1 MARAFAD
8 RTIASM
14 GRSQPGSATLHV
26 THHGFARSALGRDH
40 ITRCWRAAIVVAM
53 LIIVGTANSADVP
66 PMLSSE
72 QMNASEIELALQ
84 KLNVLGRVLYIAAH
98 PDDENTNLMALWS
111 NGSLYDAAY
120 LSITRGDGG
129 QNLIGPELREGLGVI
144 RTEELLAARRID
156 HANQFFSRAIDFGFS
171 KTAEEALRFWNHE
184 KILSDVVWVVRKF
197 RPDVMVAR
205 FSPED
210 QLTHGHH
217 TASAAPAVEA
227 FPAAGYPNR
236 FPGQLAFVKPW
247 QPTRLVWNTSPF
259 FFSNRNLPFDP
270 TGLTVFEAGGYN
282 ALLGKAYTEIAATS
296 LSMHK
301 SQGVGSPPRRGA
313 RKEYFKLLEG
323 QPMTSSLFEGIDTTW
338 SRVANSEST
347 ATQIRQIISEF
358 HPADPA
364 ASVPELLQ
372 LRQAM
377 SGIKDHSWVP
387 EKKAELD
394 GIIAAC
400 LGLHV
405 EASTTNEAVTPGQTA
420 TIKLEAINR
429 CNIPVI
435 LKESR
440 FPLSGD
446 LMKIDA
452 ALPSN
457 ELVARDLSCKI
468 PENTPYSQPYWLRT
482 PGTLGAF
489 AVDDQ
494 TLVGLPENPP
504 DLPVEIVLQVN
515 GQELRY
521 VEDTKY
527 RMVDPVAGEL
537 RRPLVIE
544 PPVFVKVANTVL
556 VFVTSQPKS
565 VPVHIT
571 AATGPVKGELKLAV
585 PQGWG
590 VYPASLPVDLKAAD
604 AETVATFTVKPP
616 DQNSEGTLR
625 AIVSIDGRDYSFE
638 RVRISYP
645 HIGVHT
651 LMPPAEARL
660 VRADIREKGD
670 RIGYIPGAGDD
681 VPESLQQIGYSVK
694 ILSESDI
701 TAKNLAQF
709 SAVVL
714 GIRAYNTQE
723 RIGNWLPELF
733 AYVKAGGV
741 AVAQYNTLADLK
753 TEQLG
758 PYPLEISR
766 DRVTDENAEVRIL
779 APDHPLMTTPNKITS
794 KDFEG
799 WVQERGLYFPKKWD
813 SAWTQILS
821 CNDPKEKPLDGG
833 LLVAKFG
840 KGFFVY
846 TSYSWFRQ
854 LPAGVPGAYR
864 LFANMLSLGK

>member
-1 MARAFAD
+1 
-8 RTIASM
+8 M
-14 GRSQPGSATLHV
+14 GRSPESAPLRVMHQSIK
-26 THHGFARSALGRDH
+26 RS
-40 ITRCWRAAIVVAM
+40 WRAAVVVAM
-53 LIIVGTANSADVP
+53 FAVAGTANSADAP
-66 PMLSSE
+66 PLLSPE
-72 QMNASEIELALQ
+72 QMNASEIQLALQ

-98 PDDENTNLMALWS
+98 PDDENTNLMAFWS

-156 HANQFFSRAIDFGFS
+156 HGKQFFSRAIDFGFS
-171 KTAEEALRFWNHE
+171 KTAEETLHIWDHD
-184 KILSDVVWVVRKF
+184 KILSDVVWVIRKF
-197 RPDVMVAR
+197 RPDIIVTR

-217 TASAAPAVEA
+217 TASAILAVEA
-227 FPAAGYPNR
+227 FSAAADPKR
-236 FPGQLAFVKPW
+236 FPDQLTFVKPW
-247 QPTRLVWNTSPF
+247 QATRLVWNTSPF

-270 TGLTVFEAGGYN
+270 TGLTVLEAGGYN
-282 ALLGKAYTEIAATS
+282 PLLGKAYTEIAAAS

-313 RKEYFKLLEG
+313 RKEYFKPLEG
-323 QPMTSSLFEGIDTTW
+323 QPMTTSLFDGIDTTW
-338 SRVANSEST
+338 SRVPHSEPIASE
-347 ATQIRQIISEF
+347 IRQIISDF
-358 HPADPA
+358 HPADPT
-364 ASVPELLQ
+364 ASVPELLK

-377 SGIKDHSWVP
+377 SAIKDDSWIP
-387 EKKAELD
+387 EKKSELD
-394 GIIAAC
+394 EIIAAC

-405 EASTTNEAVTPGQTA
+405 EASTTNETVTPGQTA
-420 TIKLEAINR
+420 TIKLEAIKR
-429 CNIPVI
+429 CNIPVTLREI
-435 LKESR
+435 RCPNSSEST
-440 FPLSGD
+440 
-446 LMKIDA
+446 KIETT
-452 ALPSN
+452 LPAN
-457 ELVARDLSCKI
+457 EMVTKDLSCKI
-468 PENTPYSQPYWLRT
+468 PENTSYSQPYWLRK

-504 DLPVEIVLQVN
+504 EFPIEAVLQVS

-521 VEDTKY
+521 TLDTKY
-527 RMVDPVAGEL
+527 RTVDPVAGEL
-537 RRPLVIE
+537 RRPLVIA
-544 PPVFVKVANTVL
+544 PPVFAKVADNVL
-556 VFVTSQPKS
+556 VFATKQPKPVS
-565 VPVHIT
+565 VHVT
-571 AATGPVKGELKLAV
+571 AATGPVQGQLKLTV
-585 PQGWG
+585 PQGWE
-590 VYPASLPVDLKAAD
+590 VSPASIPIDLKGAN
-604 AETVATFTVKPP
+604 AEMGATFTVKPP
-616 DQNSEGTLR
+616 DQDSEGTLR
-625 AIVSIDGRDYSFE
+625 AIVSSDGRDYSFE

-651 LMPPAEARL
+651 LMPQSDVKL
-660 VRADIREKGD
+660 VRADIRKKGD
-670 RIGYIPGAGDD
+670 SIGYIPGAGDD
-681 VPESLQQIGYSVK
+681 IPENLRQMGYSVK
-694 ILSESDI
+694 VLNEYDI

-714 GIRAYNTQE
+714 GIRAYNTQD
-723 RIGNWLPELF
+723 RIFNWLPEVF

-741 AVAQYNTLADLK
+741 VIAQYNTLADLK

-766 DRVTDENAEVRIL
+766 DRVTDEKAEVRIL
-779 APDHPLMTTPNKITS
+779 SPNHPLMTSPNKITS

-813 SAWTQILS
+813 PAWTQILS

-840 KGFFVY
+840 KGFFIY

>member
-1 MARAFAD
+1 MFA
-8 RTIASM
+8 
-14 GRSQPGSATLHV
+14 V
-26 THHGFARSALGRDH
+26 
-40 ITRCWRAAIVVAM
+40 RCVA
-53 LIIVGTANSADVP
+53 
-66 PMLSSE
+66 
-72 QMNASEIELALQ
+72 NASDAPPLLSHEQSNAGEIQLALQ

-111 NGSLYDAAY
+111 NGSLYETAY

-129 QNLIGPELREGLGVI
+129 QNLIGPELRERLGVI
-144 RTEELLAARRID
+144 RTEELLAARRVD
-156 HANQFFSRAIDFGFS
+156 HGKQFFSRAIDFGFS
-171 KTAEEALRFWNHE
+171 KTAEETMRIWDHD

-197 RPDVMVAR
+197 RPDVIVTR

-217 TASAAPAVEA
+217 TASAILAREA
-227 FPAAGYPNR
+227 FSAAGDPNR
-236 FPGQLAFVKPW
+236 FPEQLAFVKPW
-247 QPTRLVWNTSPF
+247 RPTRLVWNTSPF

-270 TGLTVFEAGGYN
+270 TGLTVLEAGGYN
-282 ALLGKAYTEIAATS
+282 SLLGKAYTEIAAAS

-323 QPMTSSLFEGIDTTW
+323 QPMTNSLFEGIDANW
-338 SRVANSEST
+338 SRVANSESI
-347 ATQIRQIISEF
+347 ATQIRQIISQF
-358 HPADPA
+358 LPADPA
-364 ASVPELLQ
+364 ASVPELLK

-377 SGIKDHSWVP
+377 NGIKDESWVP

-405 EASTTNEAVTPGQTA
+405 EASTTNGAVTPGQTA

-429 CNIPVI
+429 CNIPVTLQEI
-435 LKESR
+435 R

-446 LMKIDA
+446 SMKIDA

-457 ELVARDLSCKI
+457 ELVTRDLSCKI
-468 PENTPYSQPYWLRT
+468 PENTPYSQPYWLRKS
-482 PGTLGAF
+482 GTLGAF

-504 DLPVEIVLQVN
+504 DLPVEIVLQIN

-521 VEDTKY
+521 IVDTKY

-544 PPVFVKVANTVL
+544 PPVFAKVVNSVL
-556 VFVTSQPKS
+556 VFATNQPKS
-565 VPVHIT
+565 VGVHVT

-590 VYPASLPVDLKAAD
+590 VYPASIPIDLKAAD

-616 DQNSEGTLR
+616 EQNSEGTLR
-625 AIVSIDGRDYSFE
+625 AVVSIDGRDYSLG

-660 VRADIREKGD
+660 VRADIREKGE

-701 TAKNLAQF
+701 TAENLKQF

-714 GIRAYNTQE
+714 GVRAYNTQE
-723 RIGNWLPELF
+723 RIANWLPELF

-741 AVAQYNTLADLK
+741 AVAQYNTLAELK
-753 TEQLG
+753 TDQLG

-813 SAWTQILS
+813 PAWTAILS
-821 CNDPKEKPLDGG
+821 SNDSKEKPLDGG
-833 LLVAKFG
+833 LLVAKSG
-840 KGFFVY
+840 KGFFIY

-864 LFANMLSLGK
+864 LVANMLSLGK